1 MLKNISNLGSVLNK
15 SKQKSIN
22 GGNGRPL
29 PCSSAPNRI
38 NGFCYLCGELMD
50 NDDC

>member
-1 MLKNISNLGSVLNK
+1 MLKNISNLGIVLNK
-15 SKQKSIN
+15 SEKQSIN
-22 GGNGRPL
+22 GEGGRPK
-29 PCSSAPNRI
+29 PCSSEPNRI